1 MSNRR
6 FEWKKLLCIL
16 LVCIF
21 MTQLVPASVLAE
33 VVNDV
38 QELRKTADTVI
49 ATEVEEPATIVGEVE
64 TERDESVKHY
74 RLSDGSF
81 VATQYA
87 EPVHYKAADGQW
99 RDIDNTL
106 TLDGEM
112 YTAQAGE
119 VIRQFPKDL
128 SSGELFEIAYGDYS
142 LSMSVVSPDDG
153 AIPSTGGSSI
163 SQPLEPTLESEA
175 SVANP
180 ENVNVKGLEPDSIP
194 LPARL
199 SSEISY
205 KDAYKDTDI
214 VYKNHGYNIKE
225 SIVVNSPQSSYT
237 YAFQMTAK
245 GLSAELTD
253 EGSVELKNEE
263 GTEIFTIPAPYM
275 TDADGASST
284 EARYVLAETD
294 DGYILG
300 LIASPE
306 WINAS
311 GRAFPVVIDPS
322 VYLHYKISDM
332 KTTYLRQNMP
342 DSKSPSYAEI
352 LCGRNNT
359 NSTEPARWSC
369 RSSHCRQSRK
379 TAL

>member
-21 MTQLVPASVLAE
+21 MTQLVPTSVLAE

-49 ATEVEEPATIVGEVE
+49 ATEAEEPATIVGEVE

-106 TLDGEM
+106 TLDGEV

-153 AIPSTGGSSI
+153 AIPSTGGSSRT
-163 SQPLEPTLESEA
+163 SR
-175 SVANP
+175 
-180 ENVNVKGLEPDSIP
+180 G
-194 LPARL
+194 AR
-199 SSEISY
+199 
-205 KDAYKDTDI
+205 
-214 VYKNHGYNIKE
+214 
-225 SIVVNSPQSSYT
+225 P
-237 YAFQMTAK
+237 
-245 GLSAELTD
+245 
-253 EGSVELKNEE
+253 
-263 GTEIFTIPAPYM
+263 
-275 TDADGASST
+275 
-284 EARYVLAETD
+284 
-294 DGYILG
+294 
-300 LIASPE
+300 
-306 WINAS
+306 
-311 GRAFPVVIDPS
+311 
-322 VYLHYKISDM
+322 
-332 KTTYLRQNMP
+332 
-342 DSKSPSYAEI
+342 
-352 LCGRNNT
+352 
-359 NSTEPARWSC
+359 
-369 RSSHCRQSRK
+369 
-379 TAL
+379 

>member
-1 MSNRR
+1 MGDRR

-99 RDIDNTL
+99 KNIDNTL

-180 ENVNVKGLEPDSIP
+180 EDVNVKGLEPVKHQLKVLINQGFYADVV
-194 LPARL
+194 R
-199 SSEISY
+199 
-205 KDAYKDTDI
+205 
-214 VYKNHGYNIKE
+214 
-225 SIVVNSPQSSYT
+225 IVVN
-237 YAFQMTAK
+237 FQ
-245 GLSAELTD
+245 
-253 EGSVELKNEE
+253 LKNAF
-263 GTEIFTIPAPYM
+263 IRSISRFSSA
-275 TDADGASST
+275 AASLT
-284 EARYVLAETD
+284 
-294 DGYILG
+294 
-300 LIASPE
+300 
-306 WINAS
+306 
-311 GRAFPVVIDPS
+311 
-322 VYLHYKISDM
+322 
-332 KTTYLRQNMP
+332 
-342 DSKSPSYAEI
+342 
-352 LCGRNNT
+352 
-359 NSTEPARWSC
+359 
-369 RSSHCRQSRK
+369 
-379 TAL
+379 